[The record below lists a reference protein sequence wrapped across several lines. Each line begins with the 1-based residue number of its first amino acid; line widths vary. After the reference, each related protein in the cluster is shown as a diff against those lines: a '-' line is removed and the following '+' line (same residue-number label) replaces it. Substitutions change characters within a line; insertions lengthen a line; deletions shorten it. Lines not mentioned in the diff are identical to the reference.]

1 MERFSKRKSLV
12 EKIIGFAFLSSYL
25 LLRIK
30 LNSLHR
36 ILEWFL
42 DKFDPALK
50 MKFLHQVLSPVKRAS
65 GEEIVG
71 EELEKNWRRKRRMK
85 PSVSKRETSTGCAR
99 CLQQRDN
106 DNARGKSWEF
116 REGREFPSAPDWTLV
131 DVEKRGDP
139 GWFNKGGTRKVSRNI
154 PLSFISNVRNSWRTR
169 PRLLVMSF

>member
-1 MERFSKRKSLV
+1 
-12 EKIIGFAFLSSYL
+12 
-25 LLRIK
+25 
-30 LNSLHR
+30 
-36 ILEWFL
+36 
-42 DKFDPALK
+42 
-50 MKFLHQVLSPVKRAS
+50 MKFLRQVLSPVKRAS

-71 EELEKNWRRKRRMK
+71 EELEKKEEK

-131 DVEKRGDP
+131 DVGVEKRGDP

-154 PLSFISNVRNSWRTR
+154 PLSFISNVRNS
-169 PRLLVMSF
+169 